1 MIKDRIN
8 AVYARHMFN
17 LITPSSIRGLYQ
29 ALNRKLSD
37 LKSNKEIKDYNI
49 RWNPSTQA
57 MEVRY
62 SEMAQIESVNIKL
75 TFI

>member
-8 AVYARHMFN
+8 AVYARYMFN
-17 LITPSSIRGLYQ
+17 LIIRGLYQ
-29 ALNRKLSD
+29 ALNRELSD